1 MSLEIMF
8 GINASGKDSLVK
20 ELKSKRPNIETTTE
34 TRLLMYHLGYISDFR
49 AEAPVDKASYKAL
62 ENTPQPK
69 VIETTNSIYKEK
81 LSAFSES
88 ETEYFLLS
96 HLVFALTI
104 DKDKPIYLTDR
115 PVPPWYRDISQKLIQ
130 VVCDPDEILRRR
142 LKDKDTGVRDRGN
155 MDSLKEIVKHQ
166 SLCNIEWQK
175 LIGGLPESRYITII
189 NNDSKIAV
197 NELETFLNK

>member
-1 MSLEIMF
+1 MF

-20 ELKSKRPNIETTTE
+20 ELKNKRTRIETTTE

-49 AEAPVDKASYKAL
+49 AETPVDKASYKAL

-69 VIETTNSIYKEK
+69 VIEITNSIYKET
-81 LSAFSES
+81 LAAFSDS

-96 HLVFALTI
+96 HLIFALTI

-115 PVPPWYRDISQKLIQ
+115 PVPSWYRDIGRKFVQ
-130 VVCDPDEILRRR
+130 VVCDPEEILRRR
-142 LKDKDTGVRDRGN
+142 LKDKDNGVRDRGN
-155 MDSLKEIVKHQ
+155 MDFLEEIVKHQ
-166 SLCNIEWQK
+166 SLCETEWQK
-175 LIGGLPESRYITII
+175 LIGGLPESRYTTIV

-197 NELETFLNK
+197 NELEAFLYE